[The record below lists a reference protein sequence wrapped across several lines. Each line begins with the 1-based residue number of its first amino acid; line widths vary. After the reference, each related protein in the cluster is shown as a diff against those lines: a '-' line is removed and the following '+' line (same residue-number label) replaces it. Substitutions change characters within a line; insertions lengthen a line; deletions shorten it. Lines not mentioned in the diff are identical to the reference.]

1 MTIKQEFILLCIY
14 SDFARDQSKLID
26 VLERYNFKEKSE
38 LGQNLQPLLDND
50 YSVYLFSPLIFCS
63 LNHEAYSSRIRCH
76 EIEFII
82 FYFFLPHQCHH
93 PLLHCYL
100 LFSFNF
106 LPFLK
111 VQNQVN

>member
-50 YSVYLFSPLIFCS
+50 YIIVSCLHANETPFVYSTTDKGNKYVQKDLNDKEVLSYVSKMSKPELVFKITEVLINRKNDF
-63 LNHEAYSSRIRCH
+63 
-76 EIEFII
+76 
-82 FYFFLPHQCHH
+82 
-93 PLLHCYL
+93 
-100 LFSFNF
+100 
-106 LPFLK
+106 
-111 VQNQVN
+111 